1 MIPVDDLLQP
11 FAITT
16 PLYYVNAV
24 PHIGSAYTTIAA
36 DALARFHRL
45 QGRPTLFITG
55 TDEHGQKIQ
64 RTAEQRGKAPQDHC
78 NEIVASFQTLWDAL
92 LIQYDRFSRTTDRR
106 HEKIVQEF
114 FQRVDRQGDIYL
126 GQQQGWYC
134 VACEEFKE
142 ERELLEGASPSEP
155 ASGEASGAVR
165 TEKRCPTHTNQA
177 VEWRDERNYFF
188 RLSKYQS
195 ALEDLYERQ
204 PDFIQPASRRNEVL
218 NFVKQG
224 LQDFSIS
231 RVNVSWGFPMPT
243 DPDHTLYV
251 WFDALLG
258 YVTALLDP
266 ALDLDAVS
274 LDRALSQWWPINLHL
289 IGKDI
294 LRFHAVYWPAMLM
307 SAELPL
313 PQQVFGH
320 GFLTKDGQ
328 KMGKSLGN
336 TLDPIELV
344 ETYGPDAVR
353 YYFLKEIEFGRDGDF
368 QETRFVHSLNADL
381 ANDLG
386 NLLNRTLSMA
396 KRYCQQQV
404 PNLSGADFP
413 EDHPLKQLGQALET
427 QVPQAYGDLAFSKVC
442 ETVLHLVRSG
452 NKYLDQE
459 APWSRYKAGDQ
470 AAVEQILYA
479 VLESVRLAAYW
490 LSPIIPTLSTRIYQ
504 QLGFSVDFNNLTDL
518 GATVKEKGHQ
528 CWGTLPSGQALQ
540 TPDPI
545 FRTLELPSQGSE
557 N

>member
-1 MIPVDDLLQP
+1 MTSPARP
-11 FAITT
+11 FSITT
-16 PLYYVNAV
+16 PLYYVNDL

-36 DALARFHRL
+36 DAIARFHRL
-45 QGRPTLFITG
+45 QGRPTLLITG

-64 RTAEQRGKAPQDHC
+64 RAAEKHQRPPQDYCDEMSGH
-78 NEIVASFQTLWDAL
+78 FQALWQKL
-92 LIQYDRFSRTTDRR
+92 LIYPDRFSRTSDRR
-106 HEKIVQEF
+106 HQTIVEQF
-114 FQRVDRQGDIYL
+114 FRRVEAQGDIYL

-142 ERELLEGASPSEP
+142 ERDLLEN
-155 ASGEASGAVR
+155 R
-165 TEKRCPTHTNQA
+165 HCPIHSNQA

-188 RLSKYQS
+188 RLSKYQQ
-195 ALEDLYERQ
+195 ALETLYTEN
-204 PDFIQPASRRNEVL
+204 PDFIQPSSRRNEVV

-231 RVNVSWGFPMPT
+231 RINLTWGFPVPT

-258 YVTALLDP
+258 YVTALLEPDQEP
-266 ALDLDAVS
+266 DLEVALA
-274 LDRALSQWWPINLHL
+274 QGWPISLHL

-307 SAELPL
+307 SAGLPL
-313 PQQVFGH
+313 PDRVFGH

-336 TLDPIELV
+336 TLDPWALV

-353 YYFLKEIEFGRDGDF
+353 YYFLREIEFGRDGDF
-368 QETRFVHSLNADL
+368 NQTRFINRLNADL

-386 NLLNRTLSMA
+386 NLLNRTLNMA
-396 KRYCQQQV
+396 KRYCQHQV
-404 PNLSGADFP
+404 PPLRGSDFP
-413 EDHPLKQLGQALET
+413 SDHPLKAIGEALEER
-427 QVPQAYGDLAFSKVC
+427 VPQAYSNLAFSVAC
-442 ETVLHLVRSG
+442 EAILELVRAG

-470 AAVEQILYA
+470 ATVEAILYG

-490 LSPIIPTLSTRIYQ
+490 LSPIIPSLSTAIYE
-504 QLGFSVDFNNLTDL
+504 QLGFSVNFNDFSSLQVTL
-518 GATVKEKGHQ
+518 GVQDHK
-528 CWGTLPSGQALQ
+528 CWGILPGGQALGQ
-540 TPDPI
+540 PVPI
-545 FRTLELPSQGSE
+545 FRTLEDLNP
-557 N
+557 